1 MHRIACGKPNR
12 QIADE
17 LGVSEITVKIYRGEG
32 MKRLGVKTSGEFL
45 QKARLLGLATES
57 AASREPM

>member
-1 MHRIACGKPNR
+1 
-12 QIADE
+12 
-17 LGVSEITVKIYRGEG
+17 

-57 AASREPM
+57 PMNPEPM